1 MLDVFEKPILHLTT
15 HILSKNKNMRIK
27 TKLNLGVGLL
37 FLMIIILSLV
47 SAYSVFLIKAD
58 TENILKANYNTLE
71 YSRNMILSLDKIT
84 TSNKMETFKQYLKK
98 QTLNVTEPG
107 EKQATANLEKNFDF
121 LEKNGVNEAIK
132 SKIRQDIFTIMKLN
146 LDAIKQKS
154 DIAKKTAESANFSIA
169 IVGTLCFL
177 IAFNLLINL
186 PNNIANPIRELT
198 LSIKEIANE
207 NYSERVHFTS
217 HNEYGDLAKSF
228 NTMAE
233 KLQEYNDSNLY
244 KLFFEKKRLETLI
257 NNMHDPIIGLDNES
271 IVLFANDE
279 ALKIIGLKLE
289 DVIGKSASALALSND
304 LIRSLIVKEGIDST
318 KKQPLKIYA
327 HGKES
332 YFEKEIL
339 NITIIPTGEEKEI
352 NIGDVIILRNITLFK
367 ELDFAKTNFIATVS
381 HELKTPI
388 ASIKLSLQLLEN
400 AKTGDMNDDQKQ
412 LVESIKDDSQRL
424 LKITG
429 ELLNLSQLETGNIQ
443 LNIEKS
449 NPKEIVNYA
458 IEAVKVQAD
467 QKLIKLVV
475 NADENLEYVKADS
488 EKTGWVLINYLSNA
502 IRYSSEKSTIV
513 IQLKKE
519 NNQIVFQV
527 IDTGKGIDA
536 RYKDKVFDK
545 YFQVPGSQKSGT
557 GLGLAISKEFIEA
570 QNGSVGVDSNLGL
583 GSTFWFSLKV

>member
-1 MLDVFEKPILHLTT
+1 
-15 HILSKNKNMRIK
+15 MRIK

-37 FLMIIILSLV
+37 FLLIIILTLV
-47 SAYSVFLIKAD
+47 SAFYIFSIKKD

-71 YSRNMILSLDKIT
+71 YSRNMLLALDEINA
-84 TSNKMETFKQYLKK
+84 NKENAIVTFKENLLN
-98 QTLNVTEPG
+98 QTKNVTEAG
-107 EKQATANLEKNFDF
+107 EKKGTDNLQKNFALLEKNSSDES
-121 LEKNGVNEAIK
+121 LKMQ
-132 SKIRQDIFTIMKLN
+132 IRQDIFEIMKLN
-146 LDAIKQKS
+146 MNAIKQKS
-154 DIAKKTAESANFSIA
+154 DIAKHTAETANLWIA

-186 PNNIANPIRELT
+186 PHNIANPIKELT
-198 LSIKEIANE
+198 LSIKEIANK
-207 NYSERVHFTS
+207 NYSERVHFTN

-228 NTMAE
+228 NTMAQ
-233 KLQEYNDSNLY
+233 KLQEYNNSNLY

-257 NNMHDPIIGLDNES
+257 NNMHDPIIGLDNEG
-271 IVLFANDE
+271 IILFANDE

-289 DVIGKSASALALSND
+289 DVIGKSASTLALSND
-304 LIRSLIVKEGIDST
+304 LMRSLILKELDSDSQ
-318 KKQPLKIYA
+318 KKKPLKIFA
-327 HGKES
+327 NGKES
-332 YFEKEIL
+332 YFDKETI
-339 NITIIPTGEEKEI
+339 NITITPTGEEKEI

-388 ASIKLSLQLLEN
+388 ASIKLSLQLLQN
-400 AKTGDMNDDQKQ
+400 NKTGDLNDDQKQ

-449 NPKEIVNYA
+449 NPHEIVNYA
-458 IEAVKVQAD
+458 VEAVKVQAD
-467 QKLIKLVV
+467 QKQIKLVIH
-475 NADENLEYVKADS
+475 ADENLEDVKADS

-502 IRYSSEKSTIV
+502 ITYSSEKSTIL
-513 IQLKKE
+513 IKLKNE
-519 NNQIVFQV
+519 NDQIVFQV

-545 YFQVPGSQKSGT
+545 YFQIPGSQKSGT

-570 QNGSVGVDSNLGL
+570 QNGIIGVESNLGL

>member
-1 MLDVFEKPILHLTT
+1 
-15 HILSKNKNMRIK
+15 MRIK

-47 SAYSVFLIKAD
+47 SAYSVFLIKQD
-58 TENILKANYNTLE
+58 TENILEDNYNTLE
-71 YSRNMILSLDKIT
+71 YSRNMILSLDEAVADT
-84 TSNKMETFKQYLKK
+84 NKSIHNFKGNLEK
-98 QTLNVTEPG
+98 QTQNITEPG
-107 EKQATANLEKNFDF
+107 EKEATDSLEKNFAL
-121 LEKNGVNEAIK
+121 LEKSNSDETVK
-132 SKIRQDIFTIMKLN
+132 KQIRQNIFMIMKLN
-146 LDAIKQKS
+146 LNSIKQKS
-154 DIAKKTAESANFSIA
+154 DIAKHTAENANILIA
-169 IVGTLCFL
+169 VVGTLCFL

-186 PNNIANPIRELT
+186 PNNIANPIKELT
-198 LSIKEIANE
+198 LSIKEIANK

-228 NTMAE
+228 NTMAQ
-233 KLQEYNDSNLY
+233 KLEEYNNSNLY

-257 NNMHDPIIGLDNES
+257 NNMHDPIIGLDNEGL
-271 IVLFANDE
+271 ILFANDE
-279 ALKIIGLKLE
+279 ALKIVGLKSE
-289 DVIGKSASALALSND
+289 DIIGKLAPDLALSND
-304 LIRSLIVKEGIDST
+304 LMRSLILKEPASELQ
-318 KKQPLKIYA
+318 KKQPMKIFA
-327 HGKES
+327 NGKES
-332 YFEKEIL
+332 YFDKETI
-339 NITIIPTGEEKEI
+339 NITITPTGEETEI

-388 ASIKLSLQLLEN
+388 ASIKLSLQLLQN
-400 AKTGDMNDDQKQ
+400 AKTGAMNEDQNQ

-449 NPKEIVNYA
+449 NPYA
-458 IEAVKVQAD
+458 IVHYATEAVKVQAE
-467 QKLIKLVV
+467 QKQIKLVV
-475 NADENLEYVKADS
+475 EADENLSEVKADS

-502 IRYSSEKSTIV
+502 ITYSSEKSTI
-513 IQLKKE
+513 IIRLKRE

-536 RYKDKVFDK
+536 RYKNKVFDK
-545 YFQVPGSQKSGT
+545 YFQIPGSQKSGT

-570 QNGSVGVDSNLGL
+570 QNGTIGVESNLGL
-583 GSTFWFSLKV
+583 GSTFWFSLNA

>member
-1 MLDVFEKPILHLTT
+1 
-15 HILSKNKNMRIK
+15 MRIK

-47 SAYSVFLIKAD
+47 SGYSVFLIKAD

-71 YSRNMILSLDKIT
+71 YSRNMILSLDEIKIST
-84 TSNKMETFKQYLKK
+84 DNKLHTFKEYLEK
-98 QTLNVTEPG
+98 QTQNVTEPG
-107 EKQATANLEKNFDF
+107 EKEATANLEKSFAL
-121 LEKNGVNEAIK
+121 LEKNSSNEAIK
-132 SKIRQDIFTIMKLN
+132 TQIRQDIFAIMKLN

-154 DIAKKTAESANFSIA
+154 DIAKHTAETANLWIA

-177 IAFNLLINL
+177 IAFNLLVNL
-186 PNNIANPIRELT
+186 PNNIANPIKELT
-198 LSIKEIANE
+198 QSIKEIANK
-207 NYSERVHFTS
+207 NYSERVHFTN

-228 NTMAE
+228 NTMAQ
-233 KLQEYNDSNLY
+233 KLQEYNNSNLY

-257 NNMHDPIIGLDNES
+257 NNMHDPIIGLDNEG
-271 IVLFANDE
+271 IILFANDE
-279 ALKIIGLKLE
+279 ALKIIGLKSE
-289 DVIGKSASALALSND
+289 DVTGQLASTLALSND
-304 LIRSLIVKEGIDST
+304 LIRSLILKELTTDSQ
-318 KKQPLKIYA
+318 KKKPLKIFA
-327 HGKES
+327 NGKES
-332 YFEKEIL
+332 YFDKETI
-339 NITIIPTGEEKEI
+339 NITITPTGEEKEI

-388 ASIKLSLQLLEN
+388 ASIKLSLQLLQN

-412 LVESIKDDSQRL
+412 LVESIKDDSHRL

-449 NPKEIVNYA
+449 NPYAIVNYA
-458 IEAVKVQAD
+458 TEAVKVQAD
-467 QKLIKLVV
+467 QKQIKLII
-475 NADENLEYVKADS
+475 NADENLQDVKADS

-502 IRYSSEKSTIV
+502 ITYSSEKSTIV
-513 IQLKKE
+513 IKLKEE
-519 NNQIVFQV
+519 NDQIVFQV

-570 QNGSVGVDSNLGL
+570 QNGVIGVESNLGL

>member
-1 MLDVFEKPILHLTT
+1 
-15 HILSKNKNMRIK
+15 MRIK

-47 SAYSVFLIKAD
+47 SAYSVFLIKQD
-58 TENILKANYNTLE
+58 TENILEDNYNTLE
-71 YSRNMILSLDKIT
+71 YSRNMILSLDEAVADT
-84 TSNKMETFKQYLKK
+84 NKSIHNFKGNLEK
-98 QTLNVTEPG
+98 QTQNITEPG
-107 EKQATANLEKNFDF
+107 EKEATDSLEKNFAL
-121 LEKNGVNEAIK
+121 LEKSNSDETVK
-132 SKIRQDIFTIMKLN
+132 KQIRQNIFMIMKLN
-146 LDAIKQKS
+146 LNSIKQKS
-154 DIAKKTAESANFSIA
+154 DIAKHTAENANILIA
-169 IVGTLCFL
+169 VVGTLCFL

-186 PNNIANPIRELT
+186 PNNIANPIKELT
-198 LSIKEIANE
+198 LSIKEIANK

-228 NTMAE
+228 NTMAQ
-233 KLQEYNDSNLY
+233 KLEEYNSSNLY

-257 NNMHDPIIGLDNES
+257 NNMHDPIIGLDNEGL
-271 IVLFANDE
+271 ILFANDE
-279 ALKIIGLKLE
+279 ALKIVGLKSE
-289 DVIGKSASALALSND
+289 DIIGKLAPDLALSND
-304 LIRSLIVKEGIDST
+304 LMRSLILKEPASELQ
-318 KKQPLKIYA
+318 KKQPMKIFA
-327 HGKES
+327 NGKES
-332 YFEKEIL
+332 YFDKETI
-339 NITIIPTGEEKEI
+339 NITITPTGEETEI

-388 ASIKLSLQLLEN
+388 ASIKLSLQLLQN
-400 AKTGDMNDDQKQ
+400 AKTGAMNEDQNQ

-449 NPKEIVNYA
+449 NPYA
-458 IEAVKVQAD
+458 IVHYATEAVKVQAE
-467 QKLIKLVV
+467 QKQIKLVV
-475 NADENLEYVKADS
+475 EADENLSEVKADS

-502 IRYSSEKSTIV
+502 ITYSSEKSTIT
-513 IQLKKE
+513 IRLKRE

-536 RYKDKVFDK
+536 RYKSKVFDK
-545 YFQVPGSQKSGT
+545 YFQIPGSQKSGT

-570 QNGSVGVDSNLGL
+570 QNGTIGVESNLGL
-583 GSTFWFSLKV
+583 GSTFWFSLNA

>member
-1 MLDVFEKPILHLTT
+1 
-15 HILSKNKNMRIK
+15 MRIK

-47 SAYSVFLIKAD
+47 SAYSVFLIKQD
-58 TENILKANYNTLE
+58 TENILKSNYNTLE
-71 YSRNMILSLDKIT
+71 YSRNMIFALDGMKSGST
-84 TSNKMETFKQYLKK
+84 ETIQSFEENLEK
-98 QTLNVTEPG
+98 QTQNITEPG
-107 EKQATANLEKNFDF
+107 EKQATEKLKTSFA
-121 LEKNGVNEAIK
+121 LLSKNNSNETIK
-132 SKIRQDIFTIMKLN
+132 IQIRQDIFAIMKLN

-154 DIAKKTAESANFSIA
+154 DIAKHSAETANLSIA

-177 IAFNLLINL
+177 IAFNLLVNL

-198 LSIKEIANE
+198 LSIKEIANK

-217 HNEYGDLAKSF
+217 HSEFGDLAKSF
-228 NTMAE
+228 NTMAQ
-233 KLQEYNDSNLY
+233 KLEEYHDSNVY
-244 KLFFEKKRLETLI
+244 KLLFEKKRLETLI
-257 NNMHDPIIGLDNES
+257 NNMNDPIIGLDNEG
-271 IVLFANDE
+271 IVLFVNDE
-279 ALKIIGLKLE
+279 ALKIIGLKSE
-289 DVIGKSASALALSND
+289 DIIGKPAAELAVSND
-304 LIRSLIVKEGIDST
+304 LIRSLILKESET
-318 KKQPLKIYA
+318 PKKQPLKIFA

-332 YFEKEIL
+332 YFEKEIH
-339 NITIIPTGEEKEI
+339 NITITPTGEEKEI

-400 AKTGDMNDDQKQ
+400 GKTGDMNDDQKQ

-443 LNIEKS
+443 LNIGKS
-449 NPKEIVNYA
+449 NPHEIVKYA
-458 IEAVKVQAD
+458 VEAVKVQAD
-467 QKLIKLVV
+467 QKKIQLVV
-475 NADENLEYVKADS
+475 DADENLKNVKADA

-502 IRYSSEKSTIV
+502 IRYSSEKSTVLIK
-513 IQLKKE
+513 LKEE
-519 NNQIVFQV
+519 NSQMVFQV
-527 IDTGKGIDA
+527 IDTGKGIDT

-570 QNGSVGVDSNLGL
+570 QNGSVGVESNLGL

>member
-1 MLDVFEKPILHLTT
+1 
-15 HILSKNKNMRIK
+15 MRIK

-47 SAYSVFLIKAD
+47 SGYSVFLIKAD

-71 YSRNMILSLDKIT
+71 YSRNMILSLDESKMSTDNKI
-84 TSNKMETFKQYLKK
+84 NTFKEYLAK

-107 EKQATANLEKNFDF
+107 EKEATANLEKNFAL
-121 LEKNGVNEAIK
+121 LEKNNSDEALK
-132 SKIRQDIFTIMKLN
+132 TQIRQDIFAIMKLN

-154 DIAKKTAESANFSIA
+154 DIAKHTAETANLWIA
-169 IVGTLCFL
+169 IVGSLCFL

-186 PNNIANPIRELT
+186 PNNIANPIKELT
-198 LSIKEIANE
+198 QSIKEIANK
-207 NYSERVHFTS
+207 NYSERVHFTN

-228 NTMAE
+228 NTMAQ
-233 KLQEYNDSNLY
+233 KLQEYNNSNLY

-257 NNMHDPIIGLDNES
+257 NNMHDPIIGLDNEGV
-271 IVLFANDE
+271 ILFVNDE
-279 ALKIIGLKLE
+279 ALKIIGMKSE
-289 DVIGKSASALALSND
+289 DVIGKSASNLALSND
-304 LIRSLIVKEGIDST
+304 LIRSLIIKELATDSQ
-318 KKQPLKIYA
+318 KKQPLKIFA
-327 HGKES
+327 NGKES
-332 YFEKEIL
+332 YFDKETI
-339 NITIIPTGEEKEI
+339 NITITPTGEETEI

-388 ASIKLSLQLLEN
+388 ASIKLSLQLLQN
-400 AKTGDMNDDQKQ
+400 NKTGDMNDDQKQ

-449 NPKEIVNYA
+449 NPYAIVNYA
-458 IEAVKVQAD
+458 TEAVKVQAD
-467 QKLIKLVV
+467 QKQIKLIID
-475 NADENLEYVKADS
+475 ADQNLLDVKADS

-502 IRYSSEKSTIV
+502 ITYSSEKSTI
-513 IQLKKE
+513 IIKLKEE
-519 NNQIVFQV
+519 NDQIVFQV

-545 YFQVPGSQKSGT
+545 YFQIPGSQKSGT

-570 QNGSVGVDSNLGL
+570 QNGVIGVESNLGL

>member
-1 MLDVFEKPILHLTT
+1 
-15 HILSKNKNMRIK
+15 MRIK

-47 SAYSVFLIKAD
+47 SAYSVFLIKQD
-58 TENILKANYNTLE
+58 TENILKSNYNTLE
-71 YSRNMILSLDKIT
+71 YSRNMIFALDGMK
-84 TSNKMETFKQYLKK
+84 SDSKETILNFEENLKK
-98 QTLNVTEPG
+98 QTQNITEPG
-107 EKQATANLEKNFDF
+107 EKQATEKLMASFALLEKNNSDEN
-121 LEKNGVNEAIK
+121 LKAQ
-132 SKIRQDIFTIMKLN
+132 IRQDIFAIMKLN

-154 DIAKKTAESANFSIA
+154 DIAKQSAETANLSIA

-177 IAFNLLINL
+177 IAFNLLVNL
-186 PNNIANPIRELT
+186 PNNIANPIKELT
-198 LSIKEIANE
+198 FSIKEIANK

-217 HNEYGDLAKSF
+217 HSEFGDLAKSF
-228 NTMAE
+228 NTMAQ
-233 KLQEYNDSNLY
+233 KLEEYHDSNVY
-244 KLFFEKKRLETLI
+244 KLLFEKKRLETLI
-257 NNMHDPIIGLDNES
+257 NNMNDPIIGLDHAG

-279 ALKIIGLKLE
+279 ALKIIGLKSE
-289 DVIGKSASALALSND
+289 DAIGKSASELASTND
-304 LIRSLIVKEGIDST
+304 LIRSLILKETDGNS
-318 KKQPLKIYA
+318 KKQPLKIFA
-327 HGKES
+327 NAKES
-332 YFEKEIL
+332 YFEKETI
-339 NITIIPTGEEKEI
+339 NITITPTGEEKEI

-400 AKTGDMNDDQKQ
+400 SKTGEMNDDQKQ

-449 NPKEIVNYA
+449 NPYKIADYA
-458 IEAVKVQAD
+458 VEAVKVQAD
-467 QKLIKLVV
+467 QKQIQLIID
-475 NADENLEYVKADS
+475 ADENLKDVRADS

-502 IRYSSEKSTIV
+502 IRYSSEKSTIL
-513 IQLKKE
+513 IKLKEE
-519 NNQIVFQV
+519 NNQMVFQV
-527 IDTGKGIDA
+527 IDTGKGIEP

-545 YFQVPGSQKSGT
+545 YFQIPGSPKSGT

-570 QNGSVGVDSNLGL
+570 QNGTVGVESNLGL
-583 GSTFWFSLKV
+583 GSTFWFALKV

>member
-1 MLDVFEKPILHLTT
+1 
-15 HILSKNKNMRIK
+15 MRIK

-37 FLMIIILSLV
+37 FVLIIILTLV
-47 SAYSVFLIKAD
+47 SAFYIFSIKKD
-58 TENILKANYNTLE
+58 TENILRANYNTLE
-71 YSRNMILSLDKIT
+71 YSRNMLLALDEVGT
-84 TSNKMETFKQYLKK
+84 NKDKAIITFKENLQK
-98 QTLNVTEPG
+98 QTQNVTEAG
-107 EKQATANLEKNFDF
+107 EKKGTDYLKSNFALLEKNSSDET
-121 LEKNGVNEAIK
+121 LKMQ
-132 SKIRQDIFTIMKLN
+132 IRQNIFGIMKLN
-146 LDAIKQKS
+146 MKAIKQKS
-154 DIAKKTAESANFSIA
+154 DIAKHTAETANLWIA

-177 IAFNLLINL
+177 IAFNLLVNL
-186 PNNIANPIRELT
+186 PNNIANPIKELT
-198 LSIKEIANE
+198 LSIKEIANK
-207 NYSERVHFTS
+207 NYSERVHFTN

-228 NTMAE
+228 NTMAQ

-257 NNMHDPIIGLDNES
+257 NNMNDPIIGLDHAG
-271 IVLFANDE
+271 IILFVNDE

-289 DVIGKSASALALSND
+289 DVIGKSASTLALSND
-304 LIRSLIVKEGIDST
+304 LMRSLILKELDADSQ
-318 KKQPLKIYA
+318 KKKPMKIFA
-327 HGKES
+327 NGKES

-388 ASIKLSLQLLEN
+388 ASIKLSLQLLQN
-400 AKTGDMNDDQKQ
+400 DKTGDMNDDQKQ

-449 NPKEIVNYA
+449 SPYAIINYA
-458 IEAVKVQAD
+458 VEAVKIQAE
-467 QKLIKLVV
+467 QKQIKLIID
-475 NADENLEYVKADS
+475 ADENLHDVKADG

-502 IRYSSEKSTIV
+502 ITYSSEKSTI
-513 IQLKKE
+513 IIKLKEE

-545 YFQVPGSQKSGT
+545 YFQIPGSQKSGT

-570 QNGSVGVDSNLGL
+570 QNGAIGVESNLGL
-583 GSTFWFSLKV
+583 GSTFWFALKIS